1 MAARKVL
8 VTGGAG
14 FIGSHVADAYIARGD
29 RVWVL
34 DDLSTGREANVPK
47 QAEFVNLSVTDPR
60 VGDLFQKVGGFDVVN
75 HHAAQIDVRKS
86 VADPR
91 LDCDINLGGLLTL
104 LEACRNTGVKRFVFV
119 SSGGVVYGEAQVRP
133 TPETA
138 PKQPLSPYGVTKM
151 SSELYLF
158 YYNQIHGL
166 DYAALRYSNVYGPR
180 QNPHGEAGVVAIF
193 STRLIDKRPITIYGD
208 GEQTRD
214 YVFVHDVVAANM
226 AVTETALTDSVQL
239 DQRAFNVGTG
249 VETSVNQ
256 LAQELA
262 TVARA
267 EPRIEFAE
275 ARSGELIR
283 SALDT
288 SKLRTLG
295 WQPQN
300 TLSEGLATTYE
311 FIRNGERGW

>member
-1 MAARKVL
+1 MAAKKVL

-47 QAEFVNLSVTDPR
+47 QAEFVNLSVTDAS

-288 SKLRTLG
+288 SKLRALG

>member
-34 DDLSTGREANVPK
+34 DDLSTGREGNVPK
-47 QAEFVNLSVTDPR
+47 QAEFVKLSVTDAR

-104 LEACRNTGVKRFVFV
+104 LEACRNTGVQRFVFV

-133 TPETA
+133 TPESA

-158 YYNQIHGL
+158 YYNQIHGI

-193 STRLIDKRPITIYGD
+193 STRLIDQRPITIYGD

-226 AVTETALTDSVQL
+226 AVTEATLSNSMQL

-249 VETSVNQ
+249 IETSVNE

-262 TVARA
+262 NVARV
-267 EPRIEFAE
+267 EPRIEFAD

-288 SKLRTLG
+288 SKLRKLG

-311 FIRNGERGW
+311 FIRHGERGW

>member
-14 FIGSHVADAYIARGD
+14 FIGSHVADAYIARDD

-34 DDLSTGREANVPK
+34 DDLSTGREANVPT
-47 QAEFVNLSVTDPR
+47 QAEFVNMSVTDPR
-60 VGDLFQKVGGFDVVN
+60 VADLFQKVGGFDVVN

-104 LEACRNTGVKRFVFV
+104 LEACRSTGVKRFVFV
-119 SSGGVVYGEAQVRP
+119 SSGGVVYGEAEVRP
-133 TPETA
+133 TPESA

-151 SSELYLF
+151 ASELYLF
-158 YYNQIHGL
+158 YYNQIHGI

-226 AVTETALTDSVQL
+226 AVTETTLSNSAQL

-249 VETSVNQ
+249 VETSVN
-256 LAQELA
+256 ELA
-262 TVARA
+262 HELANVAGA
-267 EPRIEFAE
+267 QPTIEFAD

>member
-14 FIGSHVADAYIARGD
+14 FIASHVADAYIARGD

-34 DDLSTGREANVPK
+34 DDLSSGREANIPK
-47 QAEFVNLSVTDPR
+47 QAEFVHASVTDASVPE
-60 VGDLFQKVGGFDVVN
+60 LFKKVGGFDIVN

-91 LDCDINLGGLLTL
+91 LDADINLGGLLNL
-104 LEACRNTGVKRFVFV
+104 LQSCLATGVQRFVFV
-119 SSGGVVYGEAQVRP
+119 SSGGVVYGEADVRP
-133 TPETA
+133 TSETA
-138 PKQPLSPYGVTKM
+138 PKQPMSPYGVTKLA
-151 SSELYLF
+151 SELYLH
-158 YYNQIHGL
+158 YYYKVHAI

-193 STRLIDKRPITIYGD
+193 STRLIDRQPITIYGD

-214 YVFVHDVVAANM
+214 YVFVSDVVTANM
-226 AVTETALTDSVQL
+226 AVTDAPLADTDGL

-249 VETSVNQ
+249 VETSVN
-256 LAQELA
+256 ELA
-262 TVARA
+262 AALARA
-267 EPRIEFAE
+267 AGVEPEIQFAP
-275 ARSGELIR
+275 ARSGELNR

-288 SKLRTLG
+288 SRLRTLG
-295 WQPQN
+295 WKPAHSLN
-300 TLSEGLATTYE
+300 EGLSTTYE